1 MYKEKEYKR
10 RLEYISED
18 VKRLSDVLSEEVLN
32 TPVPNYENVG
42 VVLSNIEIASNMED
56 EESSSW
62 KTQFEIPTHD
72 PQTGQLNPYYEELTG
87 KKNPLLGK
95 QTDEDVEFFHD
106 YFGNYF
112 GAKNINDS
120 RIILRV
126 HRYDGDNK
134 FILSIKEYLSKGV
147 KLTEKQILGTK
158 KVFTHLDDIE
168 NVNKNLMKGLKT
180 PSTKDKDIEKMPN
193 QKWHQIISFIKSGVR
208 IIGYCFIP
216 FNLVLATVLL
226 VVSEVIGIIEELV

>member
-95 QTDEDVEFFHD
+95 QTDEDVEFFH
-106 YFGNYF
+106 
-112 GAKNINDS
+112 
-120 RIILRV
+120 
-126 HRYDGDNK
+126 
-134 FILSIKEYLSKGV
+134 
-147 KLTEKQILGTK
+147 
-158 KVFTHLDDIE
+158 
-168 NVNKNLMKGLKT
+168 KNLMKGLKT
-180 PSTKDKDIEKMPN
+180 PPTKDKDLDKMPN

-208 IIGYCFIP
+208 IVGYCFIP

-226 VVSEVIGIIEELV
+226 VLSEIIGIVEELV